1 MIRQL
6 ISVTFDGLLQVVAIL
21 SVFGITIGTTAGI
34 NSALSLGLLQ
44 MFAVALVATVLGFVL
59 TAFFLG
65 PIFVLLDIRDAVRR
79 RH

>member
-6 ISVTFDGLLQVVAIL
+6 ISDIFDGLLQVVAIL

-34 NSALSLGLLQ
+34 TSALSLGPLQ
-44 MFAVALVATVLGFVL
+44 TIGVALVATVLGFVL